1 MCVVDGTLVVSVIV
15 VVVGFVVDETLVVRG
30 SVAVSGVLLC
40 RECCGQGSGVIFV
53 PPTEVGPEKENKKI
67 EDCLGNNG
75 GEKEQSAVEKNRVR
89 EDHERDIR
97 ELETISDLED

>member
-40 RECCGQGSGVIFV
+40 RECCGQGSG
-53 PPTEVGPEKENKKI
+53 G
-67 EDCLGNNG
+67 
-75 GEKEQSAVEKNRVR
+75 Q
-89 EDHERDIR
+89 
-97 ELETISDLED
+97 